1 MPGGMNLVMAAEAV
15 ALLAEVPLFADLE
28 ASELDMIAVAM
39 DERTFQPGE
48 IITVEGQPAD
58 GFFVVAS
65 GEAEVTVDGGVVAT
79 IRPGDYFGEI
89 ALLMGGER
97 TATIKA
103 TSELRCYGISPAE
116 FRPLVEGNPTI
127 AWKLMGSMSERLS

>member
-1 MPGGMNLVMAAEAV
+1 MNPLMAAEAF

-28 ASELDMIAVAM
+28 PAELDMIAVAM
-39 DERTFQPGE
+39 DERTFPPGE
-48 IITVEGQPAD
+48 IVTVEGQPAD

-65 GEAEVTVDGGVVAT
+65 GEAEVTIRGERVAD
-79 IRPGDYFGEI
+79 IKPGDYFGEI

-103 TSELRCYGISPAE
+103 TSAMRCYGIAPAD

-127 AWKLMGSMSERLS
+127 AWKLMGAMSERLS

>member
-1 MPGGMNLVMAAEAV
+1 MNLVMAAEAV

-28 ASELDMIAVAM
+28 PAELDMIAVAM

-65 GEAEVTVDGGVVAT
+65 GEAAVTIQDGLVAT
-79 IRPGDYFGEI
+79 IKPGDYFGEI

-103 TSELRCYGISPAE
+103 TSEMRCYGISPAE